1 MAGLCKPEAARLLV
15 REIKNSTDLPI
26 HFHTH
31 DTSGTSSASIV
42 AAIDE
47 GVDIVDLAMDSMSGL
62 TSQPPLGSIANIINA
77 KQKTNNLDEDSI
89 RSASL
94 YWEEVRQNYCAF
106 ESDFKGGSSD
116 VYLHQMPGGQY
127 TNLKEQAKSLG
138 INTSKWGIVVKMYAD
153 INQMF
158 GDIVKVTPS
167 SKIVGDMALYMIAN
181 DLSVADVV
189 DPEKEVIFPQS
200 VIEFFKGELGTP
212 HGGFPVKLQK
222 KILGNQKPLKGRP
235 GLVMPSTDLE
245 NEKINL
251 EKDIE
256 QPVDNKLLA
265 SHLMYP
271 KVFKDFINF
280 RKTFGDTSILS
291 TPLFFYGPK
300 VDQEYSLMI
309 DEGKSLIVRYLT
321 KGETK
326 PDGMCSVFFELNGQ
340 PRTIEVLD
348 ETFVKSSV
356 AKIKIDPSNSAHI
369 GSPLPGQVAQ
379 LFVKNGDKVIK
390 GDKILV
396 IEAMKMETIINAEKT
411 GTIQNLQVI
420 SGSNVDSKD
429 LLCEVH

>member
-1 MAGLCKPEAARLLV
+1 
-15 REIKNSTDLPI
+15 
-26 HFHTH
+26 
-31 DTSGTSSASIV
+31 
-42 AAIDE
+42 
-47 GVDIVDLAMDSMSGL
+47 
-62 TSQPPLGSIANIINA
+62 
-77 KQKTNNLDEDSI
+77 
-89 RSASL
+89 
-94 YWEEVRQNYCAF
+94 
-106 ESDFKGGSSD
+106 
-116 VYLHQMPGGQY
+116 
-127 TNLKEQAKSLG
+127 
-138 INTSKWGIVVKMYAD
+138 
-153 INQMF
+153 
-158 GDIVKVTPS
+158 
-167 SKIVGDMALYMIAN
+167 
-181 DLSVADVV
+181 
-189 DPEKEVIFPQS
+189 
-200 VIEFFKGELGTP
+200 
-212 HGGFPVKLQK
+212 
-222 KILGNQKPLKGRP
+222 
-235 GLVMPSTDLE
+235 MPSTDLE